1 LLGFPHFRDRRILPP
16 ALTPT
21 LAVVAFDI
29 VDADSAAAA
38 LFAAARDWG
47 RFWAV
52 EAVEADV
59 VDDDF
64 DVPPLGAVVLTY
76 RDLVAVV
83 AEAVVADFGPGV
95 WEEWELGLLLG

>member
-1 LLGFPHFRDRRILPP
+1 MTI
-16 ALTPT
+16 ATPT

-29 VDADSAAAA
+29 VDADNAAAA

-47 RFWAV
+47 RFCVPVAAV

-83 AEAVVADFGPGV
+83 VEAVVADFGPGV
-95 WEEWELGLLLG
+95 WEG